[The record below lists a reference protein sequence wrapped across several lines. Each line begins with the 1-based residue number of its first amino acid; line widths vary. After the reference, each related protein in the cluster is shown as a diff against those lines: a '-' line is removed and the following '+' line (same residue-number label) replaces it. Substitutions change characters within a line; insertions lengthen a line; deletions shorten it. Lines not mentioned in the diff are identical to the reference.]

1 MAGPNLIYTKDT
13 TDKIMTIATHKNEFQ
28 DWEIRFV
35 FNQLSK
41 NNITNDIGDIDF
53 MPIQFLINFLQ
64 DIEMGELGQA
74 AANCIIHKLNQI
86 QKIKQNGN
94 IENH

>member
-1 MAGPNLIYTKDT
+1 MAGQNLIYTKDT
-13 TDKIMTIATHKNEFQ
+13 THKIMTIATHKNEFQ

-64 DIEMGELGQA
+64 DIETGELGQA

-86 QKIKQNGN
+86 KKTKQNGN